1 MVAETALVP
10 WSLICAP
17 WLLIAVDL
25 VLLEQERVVDDFQ
38 SPVVD
43 SEVGIWQE
51 HPSVYDA
58 LVEHFPMPFVT
69 VGGPCSVVAPDVV
82 GYVVKTVFVDALVV
96 VRSFVS

>member
-10 WSLICAP
+10 WSLVCAP

-38 SPVVD
+38 CPVVNP
-43 SEVGIWQE
+43 EVGVWQE
-51 HPSVYDA
+51 HSAVYDA
-58 LVEHFPMPFVT
+58 LVEHFPMSLVT

-82 GYVVKTVFVDALVV
+82 GYVEKTAPVDALVV
-96 VRSFVS
+96 IRSVVS